1 MSYYYNPIPIDQ
13 ILGDAQQRFAADAQ
27 RRIAQTAQQGQA
39 QQGKIG
45 EQGQQIGGDLLQ
57 AGLQMGSSIG
67 SAVQEAEGIQTQAP
81 GQAMIGDQPV
91 YNLGAFQNY
100 VTSLNKKDYGRGLIG
115 QGAAQGAAIGL
126 KTGNPLLAAGGAAI
140 GGLVGLFGRRRARK
154 KAEDKIEKARKSLWA
169 AQEQF
174 NESNIDFTQNQAAR
188 RQYEDMLDPY
198 GLYG

>member
-13 ILGDAQQRFAADAQ
+13 ILGNAQQRFAADAQ

-39 QQGKIG
+39 QQGGFK
-45 EQGQQIGGDLLQ
+45 IGGDLLQ

-67 SAVQEAEGIQTQAP
+67 SAVQEAKGIQTQAP
-81 GQAMIGDQPV
+81 GQTMIGDQPV
-91 YNLGAFQNY
+91 YNLGAYQQY
-100 VTSLNKKDYGRGLIG
+100 VNSLNKKDYGRGLIG

-126 KTGNPLLAAGGAAI
+126 KTGNPLIAAGATVI

-154 KAEDKIEKARKSLWA
+154 KAEERINKARKSLWA